1 MEGRSDLCLI
11 GGMLYSEGQCEGR
24 GQMPNGIEAQADGGS
39 NWETEVC
46 VALTLLPLSF
56 FVSLFILLL
65 VFEIV
70 SCYVDE
76 PGLELSVTPAAS
88 ASQVLVSPSWAP
100 YGSALSEFY
109 FSQM

>member
-1 MEGRSDLCLI
+1 M
-11 GGMLYSEGQCEGR
+11 EGR
-24 GQMPNGIEAQADGGS
+24 GQMPNGIETQGDRGS

-65 VFEIV
+65 AFEIV

-76 PGLELSVTPAAS
+76 PGLELSVTPLPLPLKCWYHQAGLLME
-88 ASQVLVSPSWAP
+88 VLFLNFIFLKCKVR
-100 YGSALSEFY
+100 LL
-109 FSQM
+109 